1 MNHKP
6 LAEIKEPYSACLLVQ
21 NIPIGLIN
29 EYGTIMMQMAKI
41 KLLSSSNLRHLNGIT
56 QNITECKMMNL
67 YIAIILLIINNF
79 FPKH

>member
-29 EYGTIMMQMAKI
+29 EYATITMQMAKI
-41 KLLSSSNLRHLNGIT
+41 RLLSRTHAL
-56 QNITECKMMNL
+56 K
-67 YIAIILLIINNF
+67 
-79 FPKH
+79 